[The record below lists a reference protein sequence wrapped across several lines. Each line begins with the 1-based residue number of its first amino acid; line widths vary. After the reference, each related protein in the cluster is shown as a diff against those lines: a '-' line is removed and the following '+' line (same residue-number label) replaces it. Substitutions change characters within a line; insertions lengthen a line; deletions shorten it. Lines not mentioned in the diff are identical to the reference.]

1 MGPAGQQGL
10 PVSETKTE
18 PMALSKLA
26 RPRLVDGEFSGE
38 TTDTIVTYYSR
49 RVGWLR
55 W

>member
-1 MGPAGQQGL
+1 MGPAGQQGP

-18 PMALSKLA
+18 PTVLSKLA
-26 RPRLVDGEFSGE
+26 RPWLVDGEFSGE

-49 RVGWLR
+49 CVGWSR